1 MEMRSLHLPY
11 GLKNLCGKQLS
22 LEAELT
28 GLGHAGLTT
37 PLLAG
42 LFVIL
47 PRLQDLQDPFSFHL
61 LFQALQGPFKR
72 LVISNID
79 F

>member
-1 MEMRSLHLPY
+1 MS
-11 GLKNLCGKQLS
+11 QL
-22 LEAELT
+22 EVFT
-28 GLGHAGLTT
+28 GLIHAGLTT

-47 PRLQDLQDPFSFHL
+47 PRLQDLHDPLAFQL
-61 LFQALQGPFKR
+61 LLQALQSPLKR
-72 LVISNID
+72 LVISNVD

>member
-1 MEMRSLHLPY
+1 MS
-11 GLKNLCGKQLS
+11 Q
-22 LEAELT
+22 LEAEFT

-47 PRLQDLQDPFSFHL
+47 PRLQDLHDPLAFQLF
-61 LFQALQGPFKR
+61 FQALQGPLKR
-72 LVISNID
+72 LVISNVD

>member
-1 MEMRSLHLPY
+1 MVSQ
-11 GLKNLCGKQLS
+11 LKIFAGFV
-22 LEAELT
+22 
-28 GLGHAGLTT
+28 HAGLTT

-47 PRLQDLQDPFSFHL
+47 PRLQDLHDPLAFQL
-61 LFQALQGPFKR
+61 LLQALQGPFKR
-72 LVISNID
+72 LVISNVD

>member
-1 MEMRSLHLPY
+1 MVS
-11 GLKNLCGKQLS
+11 Q
-22 LEAELT
+22 LEAEFT
-28 GLGHAGLTT
+28 GFGHAGLTT

-47 PRLQDLQDPFSFHL
+47 PRLQDLQDPFAFHL

-72 LVISNID
+72 FVIANVN

>member
-1 MEMRSLHLPY
+1 MSCGISENQASQ
-11 GLKNLCGKQLS
+11 LKVF
-22 LEAELT
+22 T
-28 GLGHAGLTT
+28 GFVHAGLTT

-47 PRLQDLQDPFSFHL
+47 PRLQDLHDPLAFQL
-61 LFQALQGPFKR
+61 LLQALQGPFKR
-72 LVISNID
+72 LVISNVD

>member
-1 MEMRSLHLPY
+1 MP
-11 GLKNLCGKQLS
+11 QL
-22 LEAELT
+22 EIFT
-28 GLGHAGLTT
+28 GLIHAGLTT

-47 PRLQDLQDPFSFHL
+47 PRLQDLHDPFAFQF

-72 LVISNID
+72 LVISNVD

>member
-1 MEMRSLHLPY
+1 MEELE
-11 GLKNLCGKQLS
+11 GL

-28 GLGHAGLTT
+28 GLGHAGFTT
-37 PLLAG
+37 PFFAG

-47 PRLQDLQDPFSFHL
+47 PRLQDLQDPFAFHF
-61 LFQALQGPFKR
+61 LFQALQGPLKR
-72 LVISNID
+72 LVISNVN